1 MSNNI
6 YSMTGFGSVSA
17 DTEIG
22 TLQIELRAVNS
33 RFLDFY
39 YNAATDGLRSLEP
52 KVRKL
57 IGDSA
62 DIKRGKVECKIYI
75 SNRTCPLQNISSV
88 NMEAI
93 KNLHDLS
100 KKIKKVVKV
109 KDMTIGEIL
118 KVPGIFN
125 DQTDVNA
132 KVETAVLAGL
142 QECINRFNTSR
153 NEEGNKLAEIMLRQ
167 CDEIEKLVKELQPKV
182 PEIINAL
189 KAKLQARLAEALT
202 DELSNK
208 SSLTAEEVNDRIR
221 MEVTLFATKI
231 DVAEEMDRLLT
242 HIFKIRAAVK
252 EGGSLGRKLD
262 FIIQELN
269 REANTLASKASAIE
283 MTDTAVKLKVVIEQM
298 REQVQ
303 NLQ

>member
-1 MSNNI
+1 MSSNI
-6 YSMTGFGSVSA
+6 YSMTGFGSVTVES
-17 DTEIG
+17 EIG
-22 TLQIELRAVNS
+22 SLQIELRAVNS

-39 YNAATDGLRSLEP
+39 YNAATDNLRSLEP

-57 IGDSA
+57 VSDCA

-75 SNRTCPLQNISSV
+75 SNRTCPFQDLDSINLD
-88 NMEAI
+88 AL
-93 KNLHDLS
+93 KNLNALS
-100 KKIKKVVKV
+100 RKIKKIVKA

-118 KVPGIFN
+118 KIPGIFN
-125 DQTDVNA
+125 VQTDVNS
-132 KVETAVLAGL
+132 KVEQVVLTGL
-142 QECINRFNTSR
+142 QECIDRFNTSR
-153 NEEGNKLAEIMLRQ
+153 HEEGQKLAEIMLRQ
-167 CDEIEKLVKELQPKV
+167 CDEIEELVKTLQPKV
-182 PEIINAL
+182 PAIIDAL
-189 KAKLQARLAEALT
+189 KDKLQVRLAEALT
-202 DELSNK
+202 DELGNK
-208 SSLTAEEVNDRIR
+208 SALSPEEINDRIR

-242 HIFKIRAAVK
+242 HVFKIRAAVK